1 MNDKRIHR
9 IAIVGGGTAGW
20 MAASALA
27 RVLRG
32 SDTTIH
38 LIESPDIPTV
48 GVGEATIPPIIDFLR
63 FLAVDVNDFVAH
75 TNATYKLAIRFRDW
89 LRLGHQYWHPFG
101 NFGSTIDRRRFY
113 HFYQKARAQGLD
125 VDVSHFSLEIAMA
138 EANKFIFPGN
148 SLGIARDLRYAL
160 HFDAGLVAR
169 YLRAYAERSGVVR
182 LEKNVAS
189 ATQREDGFIQD
200 VVFTDGSR
208 LAADLFI
215 DCSGFRGLLI
225 EGALKTGYIDWTH
238 WLPCNRAVAC
248 PTPLNGPRTPYT
260 LSTARSAGWQWRI
273 QLQHRIGNGYVYSSN
288 HIGDEAAL
296 QDLLGMVGGETLAE
310 PRVLR
315 FVTGHRRQFW
325 NKNVVALGLASGFLE
340 PLESTSIHL
349 ICSGIYA
356 LLDHFP
362 DRTFDPM
369 NTASYNALLIEEFE
383 RIRDFIVLHYCGTQ
397 RTDSELW
404 RYCGSMK
411 LPESLEERI
420 ELYRRTGRIV
430 QKRYELFVELSWF
443 FVMHG
448 LGIEPQSY
456 DPLVDVSDFG
466 EVQRIMHELR
476 RRTASEVAAAPS
488 HDSFFGPAPAKAAAA
503 TS

>member
-1 MNDKRIHR
+1 MVHDNRIQT
-9 IAIVGGGTAGW
+9 IAVVGGGTAGW

-32 SDTTIH
+32 SGIGIH

-63 FLAVDVNDFVAH
+63 FLGVDVNDFVMH
-75 TNATYKLAIRFRDW
+75 TQATYKLAIRFRDW

-101 NFGSTIDRRRFY
+101 HFGATIDRRRFY
-113 HFYQKARAQGLD
+113 HFFQKARAQGLD

-138 EANKFIFPGN
+138 EANKFIFPNN
-148 SLGIARDLRYAL
+148 SLGIAKELRYAL

-169 YLRAYAERSGVVR
+169 YLRAYAERAGVVR
-182 LEKNVAS
+182 IEKNVS
-189 ATQREDGFIQD
+189 GATQREDGFIAD

-208 LAADLFI
+208 CAADLFI

-225 EGALKTGYIDWTH
+225 EGTLKTGYVDWTH
-238 WLPCNRAVAC
+238 LLPCNRAVAL

-260 LSTARSAGWQWRI
+260 LSTARTAGWQWRI
-273 QLQHRIGNGYVYSSN
+273 QLQHRIGNGYVYSSD
-288 HIGDEAAL
+288 HSSDEAAL
-296 QDLLGMVGGETLAE
+296 QDLLGMVGAEPMAE

-340 PLESTSIHL
+340 PLESTSIQL

-362 DRTFDPM
+362 DRSFDPV
-369 NTASYNALLIEEFE
+369 NIAGYNELLIEEFE

-404 RYCGSMK
+404 RYCSQMQ
-411 LPESLEERI
+411 LPDSLRARI
-420 ELYRRTGRIV
+420 DLYRRTGRIF
-430 QKRYELFVELSWF
+430 QKRYELFSELSWF

-448 LGIEPQSY
+448 LGIEPRSY
-456 DPLVDVSDFG
+456 DPLVDVSDFNQ
-466 EVQRIMHELR
+466 VQRVMHELR
-476 RRTASEVAAAPS
+476 RRIATEAGAAPS
-488 HDSFFGPAPAKAAAA
+488 HDSFFGA
-503 TS
+503 SGVSR